1 MLREIRSEMNH
12 DSNEPSSFPPP
23 ADAGIAAGADGATLD
38 GLADGFLSLDRD
50 WRVRYLNPAA
60 ERLLRR
66 SRLDLVGHGL
76 WDSCPDLVG
85 TGYYDACRGAMQ
97 TGQPTHHTG
106 YYAPLAS
113 WFEARAFPHERGLAV
128 LFRDVSR
135 EREATAQL
143 KYQATHDYLT
153 GLPNRRQ
160 CMDTLSAA
168 IAEAEPALAA
178 QGPTLAVL
186 FLDLDRFK
194 EVNDA
199 FGHAEGDLLLC
210 DVAERLRKFLT
221 PEIFCAR
228 VGGDEFLLVLRG
240 TNERAAEALANSILN
255 TLSTPSDIHGRSV
268 SLGASIG
275 IALMNSPGESAE
287 MLLNYADAAM
297 YAAKSAG
304 RFQVRVYHRELMQGL
319 GARLS
324 LRGDIQGALANN
336 QFELHFQPQ
345 ISMHDGSLCGA
356 EALLRW
362 RHPTRGLLGPAA
374 FLDVILD
381 SPMESALTEW
391 VANAT
396 CLHISEWLAESLP
409 VPRISFNLSARQLV
423 APDLANTIVRLAQVH
438 GVPPTLLDVEVTENS
453 LMSDVEKASGIL
465 AALREAGISASLD
478 DFGSGYSSLAYLVRL
493 PIDTLKIDQSF
504 VWALGKVPTATAVI
518 RGVVRLAH
526 SLGMRTLAEGVE
538 TEAQRQ
544 MLIEEGCDA
553 MQGFLFSRALPASAF
568 AALLREVPR

>member
-1 MLREIRSEMNH
+1 M
-12 DSNEPSSFPPP
+12 
-23 ADAGIAAGADGATLD
+23 
-38 GLADGFLSLDRD
+38 ADGFLSLDRD
-50 WRVRYLNPAA
+50 WRVAYLNPGA

-66 SRLDLVGHGL
+66 SRQDLVGHGL

-85 TGYYDACRGAMQ
+85 TGYYDACRAAAQ
-97 TGQPTHHTG
+97 TGRPAHHTG
-106 YYAPLAS
+106 YYAPLAT
-113 WFEARAFPHERGLAV
+113 WFEARAFPHGGGLAI
-128 LFRDVSR
+128 LLRDVSR
-135 EREATAQL
+135 EREETAQL

-160 CMDTLSAA
+160 CMETLSAA

-178 QGPTLAVL
+178 RGATLAVL

-210 DVAERLRKFLT
+210 DVADRLRKFLT
-221 PEIFCAR
+221 PSIFCAR
-228 VGGDEFLLVLRG
+228 VGGDEFLLVLRD

-255 TLSTPSDIHGRSV
+255 SLSRPSDVHGRSL

-275 IALMNSPGESAE
+275 IALLNSPGESAE
-287 MLLNYADAAM
+287 TLLNYADAAM

-304 RFQVRVYHRELMQGL
+304 RFQVRAYHRELIQGL

-324 LRGDIQGALANN
+324 LRGDIQGALTNN

-345 ISMHDGSLCGA
+345 VSMHDGSLCGA

-381 SPMESALTEW
+381 SPLESALTEW

-396 CLHISEWLAESLP
+396 CLHISEWLAEGLP

-423 APDLANTIVRLAQVH
+423 APDLPKTIVRLATVH

-568 AALLREVPR
+568 AALLREGP

>member
-1 MLREIRSEMNH
+1 
-12 DSNEPSSFPPP
+12 
-23 ADAGIAAGADGATLD
+23 
-38 GLADGFLSLDRD
+38 
-50 WRVRYLNPAA
+50 VRHVNPAA

-66 SRLDLVGHGL
+66 SRQDLIGQAL
-76 WDSCPDLVG
+76 WDSCPDLVA
-85 TGYYDACRGAMQ
+85 TGYYEACRTALQ
-97 TGQPTHHTG
+97 TDSPASHTG
-106 YYAPLAS
+106 YYAPLAC
-113 WFEARAFPHERGLAV
+113 WYEARAFPSAGGVAV
-128 LFRDVSR
+128 LLRDVSR
-135 EREATAQL
+135 EREAAAQL

-160 CMDTLSAA
+160 CMETLSGA
-168 IAEAEPALAA
+168 IADAA
-178 QGPTLAVL
+178 PGLTAQNPSLAVL

-210 DVAERLRKFLT
+210 DVAERLRRFLT
-221 PEIFCAR
+221 PSIFCAR
-228 VGGDEFLLVLRG
+228 VGGDEFLLVLRD

-255 TLSTPSDIHGRSV
+255 ALSRPSDIHGRSV
-268 SLGASIG
+268 SLGACIG
-275 IALMNSPGESAE
+275 IAMLNSPGESAE

-304 RFQVRVYHRELMQGL
+304 RFQVRLYHRELMQGL

-324 LRGDIQGALANN
+324 LRGDIQGALTHN

-381 SPMESALTEW
+381 SPLESALTEW

-396 CLHISEWLAESLP
+396 CQHISEWLADDLP

-423 APDLANTIVRLAQVH
+423 APDLAGTIVRLAQAH
-438 GVPPTLLDVEVTENS
+438 GVPPALLDVEVTENS

-465 AALREAGISASLD
+465 MELRQAGISASLD

-504 VWALGKVPTATAVI
+504 VWALGKMPTATAVI

-553 MQGFLFSRALPASAF
+553 MQGFLFSRALPAGAF
-568 AALLREVPR
+568 AALLRDSRR

>member
-1 MLREIRSEMNH
+1 MNQE
-12 DSNEPSSFPPP
+12 SNEPSPPPP
-23 ADAGIAAGADGATLD
+23 ADAAAALAAGPDGATLD
-38 GLADGFLSLDRD
+38 GLADGFLSLGRD

-66 SRLDLVGHGL
+66 SRQDLVGQGL

-85 TGYYDACRGAMQ
+85 TGYYDACRGALQ
-97 TGQPTHHTG
+97 TDRPASHTG
-106 YYAPLAS
+106 YYAPLAT
-113 WFEARAFPHERGLAV
+113 WFEARAFPHDGGLAV

-135 EREATAQL
+135 EREETAQL

-160 CMDTLSAA
+160 CMETLSCA
-168 IAEAEPALAA
+168 IADAA
-178 QGPTLAVL
+178 PGLSAQNASLAVL

-221 PEIFCAR
+221 PSIFCAR

-255 TLSTPSDIHGRSV
+255 AVSRPSDIHGRSV

-275 IALMNSPGESAE
+275 IAMLNSPGESAE

-304 RFQVRVYHRELMQGL
+304 RFQVRLYHRELMQGL

-324 LRGDIQGALANN
+324 LRGDIQGALTNS

-381 SPMESALTEW
+381 SPLESALTEW

-396 CLHISEWLAESLP
+396 CQHISEWLADGLP

-423 APDLANTIVRLAQVH
+423 APDLAGTIVRLAQVH

-465 AALREAGISASLD
+465 MELRQAGISASLD

-553 MQGFLFSRALPASAF
+553 MQGFLFSRALPATAF
-568 AALLREVPR
+568 AALLRAAPP

>member
-1 MLREIRSEMNH
+1 MNQE
-12 DSNEPSSFPPP
+12 SNEPSPPPP
-23 ADAGIAAGADGATLD
+23 AGAARTPAAALDGAALD
-38 GLADGFLSLDRD
+38 GLADGFISLDRS
-50 WRVRYLNPAA
+50 WHVRHVNPAA

-66 SRLDLVGHGL
+66 SRQDLIGQAL
-76 WDSCPDLVG
+76 WDSCPDLVA
-85 TGYYDACRGAMQ
+85 TGYYEACRTALQ
-97 TGQPTHHTG
+97 TDSPASHTG
-106 YYAPLAS
+106 YYAPLAC
-113 WFEARAFPHERGLAV
+113 WYEARAFPSAGGVAV
-128 LFRDVSR
+128 LLRDVSR
-135 EREATAQL
+135 EREAAAQL

-160 CMDTLSAA
+160 CMETLSGA
-168 IAEAEPALAA
+168 IADAA
-178 QGPTLAVL
+178 PGLTAQNPSLAVL

-210 DVAERLRKFLT
+210 DVAERLRRFLT
-221 PEIFCAR
+221 PSIFCAR
-228 VGGDEFLLVLRG
+228 VGGDEFLLVLRD

-255 TLSTPSDIHGRSV
+255 ALSRPSDIHGRSV
-268 SLGASIG
+268 SLGACIG
-275 IALMNSPGESAE
+275 IAMLNSPGESAE

-304 RFQVRVYHRELMQGL
+304 RFQVRLYHRELMQGL

-324 LRGDIQGALANN
+324 LRGDIQGALTHN

-381 SPMESALTEW
+381 SPLESALTEW

-396 CLHISEWLAESLP
+396 CQHISEWLADDLP

-423 APDLANTIVRLAQVH
+423 APDLAGTIVRLAQAH
-438 GVPPTLLDVEVTENS
+438 GVPPALLDVEVTENS

-465 AALREAGISASLD
+465 MELREAGISASLD

-504 VWALGKVPTATAVI
+504 VWALGKMPTATAVI

-553 MQGFLFSRALPASAF
+553 MQGFLFSRALPAGAF
-568 AALLREVPR
+568 AALLRDSRR

>member
-1 MLREIRSEMNH
+1 M
-12 DSNEPSSFPPP
+12 
-23 ADAGIAAGADGATLD
+23 T
-38 GLADGFLSLDRD
+38 DGFLSLDRD
-50 WRVRYLNPAA
+50 WRVRYLNPSA

-66 SRLDLVGHGL
+66 GRQDLVGQGL

-97 TGQPTHHTG
+97 TGHPASHTG
-106 YYAPLAS
+106 YYAPLAT
-113 WFEARAFPHERGLAV
+113 WFEARAFAHDGGLAV

-135 EREATAQL
+135 EREETAQL

-178 QGPTLAVL
+178 QGATLAVM

-221 PEIFCAR
+221 PSIFCAR

-255 TLSTPSDIHGRSV
+255 SLSRPSDVHGRSV

-324 LRGDIQGALANN
+324 LRGDIQGALTHN

-381 SPMESALTEW
+381 SPLESALTEW

-396 CLHISEWLAESLP
+396 CLHISEWLAEGLP

-423 APDLANTIVRLAQVH
+423 APDLANTIVQLAKAH

-465 AALREAGISASLD
+465 SALREAGISASLD

-553 MQGFLFSRALPASAF
+553 MQGFLFSRALPASSF
-568 AALLREVPR
+568 AALLREAT

>member
-1 MLREIRSEMNH
+1 MRNEMNH
-12 DSNEPSSFPPP
+12 DSHDASPS
-23 ADAGIAAGADGATLD
+23 AAAIAAGADGATLD
-38 GLADGFLSLDRD
+38 ALADGLLSLDRD
-50 WRVRYLNPAA
+50 WRVRYLNPGA

-66 SRLDLVGHGL
+66 SRPDLIGHGL
-76 WDSCPDLVG
+76 WDACPELVG
-85 TGYYDACRGAMQ
+85 TGYYDACRGALQ
-97 TGQPTHHTG
+97 TGRPASHTG
-106 YYAPLAS
+106 YHAPLTS
-113 WFEARAFPHERGLAV
+113 WFEARAFPHDGGLLV
-128 LFRDVSR
+128 LLRDVSR
-135 EREATAQL
+135 EREESAQL
-143 KYQATHDYLT
+143 RYQANHDYLT

-160 CMDTLSAA
+160 CMDTLSTA

-178 QGPTLAVL
+178 QGATLAVL

-210 DVAERLRKFLT
+210 DVAERLRRFLT
-221 PEIFCAR
+221 PSIFCAR

-255 TLSTPSDIHGRSV
+255 SLARPSDIHGRSV

-275 IALMNSPGESAE
+275 IALMNAPGESAE

-324 LRGDIQGALANN
+324 LRGDIQDALNNN

-345 ISMHDGSLCGA
+345 ISMHDASLCGA

-362 RHPTRGLLGPAA
+362 RHPTRGLLAPAA
-374 FLDVILD
+374 FLDVLLD
-381 SPMESALTEW
+381 SPLEPALTEW

-396 CLHISEWLAESLP
+396 CLHISEWLAEGLP

-423 APDLANTIVRLAQVH
+423 APDLADTIVRLARRH

-453 LMSDVEKASGIL
+453 LMSDVEKASAIL

-478 DFGSGYSSLAYLVRL
+478 DFGSGYSSLAYLARL

-538 TEAQRQ
+538 TEAQRE

-568 AALLREVPR
+568 AALLRDTPA

>member
-1 MLREIRSEMNH
+1 MNQ
-12 DSNEPSSFPPP
+12 DSNEPSPPPP
-23 ADAGIAAGADGATLD
+23 AGAARTPAAALDGAALD
-38 GLADGFLSLDRD
+38 GLADGFISLDRS
-50 WRVRYLNPAA
+50 WHVRHVNPAA

-66 SRLDLVGHGL
+66 SRQDLIGQAL
-76 WDSCPDLVG
+76 WDSCPDLVA
-85 TGYYDACRGAMQ
+85 TGYYEACRTALQ
-97 TGQPTHHTG
+97 TDSPASHTG
-106 YYAPLAS
+106 YYAPLAC
-113 WFEARAFPHERGLAV
+113 WYEARAFPSAGGVAV
-128 LFRDVSR
+128 LLRDVSR
-135 EREATAQL
+135 EREAAAQL

-160 CMDTLSAA
+160 CMETLSGA
-168 IAEAEPALAA
+168 IADAA
-178 QGPTLAVL
+178 PGLTAQNPSLAVL

-210 DVAERLRKFLT
+210 DVAERLRRFLT
-221 PEIFCAR
+221 PSIFCAR
-228 VGGDEFLLVLRG
+228 VGGDEFLLVLRD

-255 TLSTPSDIHGRSV
+255 ALSRPSDIHGRSV
-268 SLGASIG
+268 SLGACIG
-275 IALMNSPGESAE
+275 IAMLNSPGESAE

-304 RFQVRVYHRELMQGL
+304 RFQVRLYHRELMQGL

-324 LRGDIQGALANN
+324 LRGDIQGALTHN

-381 SPMESALTEW
+381 SPLESALTEW

-396 CLHISEWLAESLP
+396 CQHISEWLADDLP

-423 APDLANTIVRLAQVH
+423 APDLAGTIVRLAQAH
-438 GVPPTLLDVEVTENS
+438 GVPPALLDVEVTENS

-465 AALREAGISASLD
+465 MELRQAGISASLD

-504 VWALGKVPTATAVI
+504 VWALGKMPTATAVI

-553 MQGFLFSRALPASAF
+553 MQGFLFSRALPAGAF
-568 AALLREVPR
+568 AALLRDSRR

>member
-1 MLREIRSEMNH
+1 MNQE
-12 DSNEPSSFPPP
+12 SNEPSPPPP
-23 ADAGIAAGADGATLD
+23 AGAATPATANLDGAALD
-38 GLADGFLSLDRD
+38 GLADGFISLDRT
-50 WRVRYLNPAA
+50 WHVRYVNPAA

-66 SRLDLVGHGL
+66 SSQDLVGQAL
-76 WDSCPDLVG
+76 WDACPDLVG
-85 TGYYDACRGAMQ
+85 TGYYEACRAALQ
-97 TGQPTHHTG
+97 TGRPANHTG
-106 YYAPLAS
+106 YYAPLAT
-113 WFEARAFPHERGLAV
+113 WYEARAFPHDKGLAV
-128 LFRDVSR
+128 LLRDVSR
-135 EREATAQL
+135 EREETAQL
-143 KYQATHDYLT
+143 RYQATHDYLT

-160 CMDTLSAA
+160 CMETLSGA
-168 IAEAEPALAA
+168 IADATPGLTA
-178 QGPTLAVL
+178 QNPSLAVL

-221 PEIFCAR
+221 PSIFCAR
-228 VGGDEFLLVLRG
+228 VGGDEFLLVLRD

-255 TLSTPSDIHGRSV
+255 ALSRPSDIHGRSV
-268 SLGASIG
+268 SLGACIG
-275 IALMNSPGESAE
+275 IAMLNTPGESAE

-304 RFQVRVYHRELMQGL
+304 RFQVRLYHRELMQGL

-324 LRGDIQGALANN
+324 LRGDIQGALTNN

-381 SPMESALTEW
+381 SPLESALTEW

-396 CLHISEWLAESLP
+396 CQHISEWLADALP

-423 APDLANTIVRLAQVH
+423 APDLAGTIVRLAQVH

-453 LMSDVEKASGIL
+453 LMSDVEKASTIL
-465 AALREAGISASLD
+465 MELRQAGISASLD

-504 VWALGKVPTATAVI
+504 VWALGKMPTATAVI

-568 AALLREVPR
+568 AALLRDSQS

>member
-1 MLREIRSEMNH
+1 MNQE
-12 DSNEPSSFPPP
+12 SNEPSSPAP
-23 ADAGIAAGADGATLD
+23 ADAAAALAAGPDGATLD
-38 GLADGFLSLDRD
+38 GLADGLLCVDRD

-66 SRLDLVGHGL
+66 SRQELVGQGL
-76 WDSCPDLVG
+76 WDACPDLVG
-85 TGYYDACRGAMQ
+85 TGYYDACRGALQ
-97 TGQPTHHTG
+97 TDRPASHTG
-106 YYAPLAS
+106 YYAPLAT
-113 WFEARAFPHERGLAV
+113 WFEARAFPHDDGLAV

-135 EREATAQL
+135 EREETAQL

-160 CMDTLSAA
+160 CMETLSCA
-168 IAEAEPALAA
+168 IAEAAPGLTA
-178 QGPTLAVL
+178 QNASLAVL

-221 PEIFCAR
+221 PAIFCAR
-228 VGGDEFLLVLRG
+228 VGGDEFVLVLRG

-255 TLSTPSDIHGRSV
+255 AVSRPSDIHGRSV
-268 SLGASIG
+268 SLGACIG
-275 IALMNSPGESAE
+275 IAMLTAPGESAE

-304 RFQVRVYHRELMQGL
+304 RFQVRLYHRELMQGL

-324 LRGDIQGALANN
+324 LRGDIQGALTNS

-374 FLDVILD
+374 FLEVILD
-381 SPMESALTEW
+381 SPLESALTEW

-396 CLHISEWLAESLP
+396 CQHISEWLADGLP

-423 APDLANTIVRLAQVH
+423 APDLAATIVRLARMH

-465 AALREAGISASLD
+465 MELRQAGISASLD

-504 VWALGKVPTATAVI
+504 VWALGKMPTATAVI

-538 TEAQRQ
+538 TEVQRQ

-553 MQGFLFSRALPASAF
+553 MQGFLFSRALPAAAF
-568 AALLREVPR
+568 AALLRDTPP